1 MSFFFQP
8 RRLGS
13 WFLFEA
19 SSIFLVSFS
28 SPSACF
34 GLHLGT
40 LFGSVQ
46 SVLILVGLLVLFPFL
61 SLSLFLPFPTG
72 YTIII
77 VSVLAMI
84 SAYGHILQPFTIYPR
99 MSTRRQSTGE
109 NSVEEWSSRSR
120 ALRGSI
126 APILGWSF
134 AKEATSHLQIRLRGK
149 R

>member
-109 NSVEEWSSRSR
+109 NSVEE
-120 ALRGSI
+120 
-126 APILGWSF
+126 
-134 AKEATSHLQIRLRGK
+134 
-149 R
+149 